1 MHHSFWEGFSLI
13 GAVASID
20 ELVSIVRERHNID
33 GAQGLEAF
41 KPFDNSDNCGRPAV
55 ICVAETSIDGK
66 RRFIVGTSRVKVQGF
81 KELQKALND
90 ARRRQ
95 FTDQESEEMLKKL
108 RMNRE
113 RVEELNQKGFSEF
126 QH

>member
-1 MHHSFWEGFSLI
+1 MIE
-13 GAVASID
+13 

-41 KPFDNSDNCGRPAV
+41 KSFGMDNNCGRPAV

-66 RRFIVGTSRVKVQGF
+66 RRFIVGSSRVKVQGF
-81 KELQKALND
+81 QELQKALND

-95 FTDQESEEMLKKL
+95 FTDQEREEMLKKL
-108 RMNRE
+108 HLNRE
-113 RVEELNQKGFSEF
+113 RVEELKQKCFSEF
-126 QH
+126 HN